1 VEPLVDRR
9 RAGLAD
15 VEEVVLGRVA
25 HPCDVERGD
34 ESRAPVVLSAG
45 FAMPEPHVA
54 ERIRW
59 SGGEPAAVAP
69 SPGAMLP
76 ILMYH
81 RLSTSASAASAR
93 YAVSPDAFREQ
104 LAYLRD
110 AGFHTVS
117 LADWTA
123 ALQKREPLPAV
134 PSR

>member
-1 VEPLVDRR
+1 F
-9 RAGLAD
+9 
-15 VEEVVLGRVA
+15 
-25 HPCDVERGD
+25 RG
-34 ESRAPVVLSAG
+34 
-45 FAMPEPHVA
+45 
-54 ERIRW
+54 
-59 SGGEPAAVAP
+59 SGGDAATVAP

-81 RLSTSASAASAR
+81 RLSTSAAPAGVR

-123 ALQKREPLPAV
+123 ALQKREPFPGRPIALTFDDAYVNFESVALPLLQQHGCVATLC
-134 PSR
+134 